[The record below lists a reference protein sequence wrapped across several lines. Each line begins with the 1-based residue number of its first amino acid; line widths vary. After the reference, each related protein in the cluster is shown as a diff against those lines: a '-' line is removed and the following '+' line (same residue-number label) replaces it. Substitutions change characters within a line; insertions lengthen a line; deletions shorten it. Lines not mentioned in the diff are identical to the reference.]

1 MGEKTVR
8 DEIDR
13 ELSRTFF
20 GGASLS
26 AKPEQAPLPPSPPAR
41 TAKTRNIIIACSVAA
56 AVVFFGAWFLI
67 ENSVTVRIAIR
78 IQRRPVPI
86 PQVKAPKSDKR
97 PAISLAGIE
106 GTHVKPSYSKELS
119 KNDKTVYD
127 FENTEE
133 GWEIPSWEK
142 DKPDHVASGLRA
154 VEGVSAKGKGSLELY
169 ADFPGKG
176 WTGALAEI
184 SQYLD
189 LVPYDSIS
197 VDVYIPPTCPPG
209 LKAKMILTVGDDWK
223 FVEMSRGIKLTA
235 GKWTTV
241 TASLADG
248 SGDWRKI
255 KVDAAFR
262 ADVRKIAVRVESE
275 KAQYTGPV
283 YIDNVRVHLP
293 RK

>member
-1 MGEKTVR
+1 MNEKNVR

-20 GGASLS
+20 GGASLNT
-26 AKPEQAPLPPSPPAR
+26 KPEQAPLPPALPVKTP
-41 TAKTRNIIIACSVAA
+41 KTRNIVIAC
-56 AVVFFGAWFLI
+56 VVTAMILLCGAWFLV
-67 ENSVTVRIAIR
+67 ENSVTVRVAIR

-86 PQVKAPKSDKR
+86 PEVKASRSDKR
-97 PAISLAGIE
+97 PAVSLAGIE
-106 GTHVKPSYSKELS
+106 GIHAKPSYSKEQS

-133 GWEIPSWEK
+133 GWEIPAWEK
-142 DKPDHVASGLRA
+142 DKTDHVASGLRA

-189 LVPYDSIS
+189 LVPYDALS
-197 VDVYIPPTCPPG
+197 VDIYIPPTCPPG
-209 LKAKMILTVGDDWK
+209 LRAKIILTVGEDWK
-223 FVEMSRGIKLTA
+223 FVEMSRGTKLTA
-235 GKWTTV
+235 GKWTTI

-248 SGDWRKI
+248 SGDWRKV

-275 KAQYTGPV
+275 KAQYKGPI
-283 YIDNVRVHLP
+283 YIDNVRVHNSQ
-293 RK
+293 K